1 MGMGGRRMAAAA
13 VATGVLVGALTGC
26 SSGGS
31 DTAKGAS
38 GTAAPASG
46 TAPAASP
53 ATGAAS
59 ASPAADASGAAS
71 PAAPGAASAP
81 AAGPSSAAASAPAP
95 GGSGGAPVP
104 PPAAATPGQ
113 DLDAVLLDD
122 RIVGRV
128 LPDAKA
134 MTGWE
139 EEKRKVDTADHATT
153 CTAAAPCTGKPLSGS
168 VRFSSG
174 DVVARFFVDTLPSRD
189 AARNRLKESYASYTA
204 GPFRKVDTPVL
215 GSESQA
221 FQGQLADGEG
231 IGIVVRSGTVVASVT
246 TEGGPVDLAA
256 TRRFAAM
263 LVKRIEQAQAGAT
276 PDAGLGVG

>member
-13 VATGVLVGALTGC
+13 VAAGVLVGALTGC

-38 GTAAPASG
+38 GTAAQASG

-81 AAGPSSAAASAPAP
+81 AAGPSSAASAPAP

-204 GPFRKVDTPVL
+204 GPFRKVDTQVL